1 MEINKNLYIFAK
13 RNNVKPNYSIIMNVY
28 DLKKL
33 EKCFVCG
40 NIDRT
45 MDRFINMIT
54 SNLSNYTKV
63 EHPKE
68 LERQERLKQR
78 TYETRSIFAHPNRNH
93 ENELR
98 VSMSKKMKSSFSWG
112 DSTYNN
118 SVIIVSGNC
127 GIGNKSMKY
136 YQDTFEKLDRIL
148 ADNNCFIFFVRGNND
163 DPIMFNE
170 EKINFEHVKAI
181 PDYSVIQLK
190 NFNCLCIGGSVSL
203 DKEWKLSQE
212 KTFGKKLF
220 WEGEQPFFNEK
231 ELDEILNKYKIGC
244 VISSTSPSFAF
255 PGTNAFNKSKWL
267 KENPSIKSTI
277 SSERKILDKIYDKLL
292 DADIKPYAW
301 IYGRFKQHNQT
312 KVNDIIF
319 DSLGSFQLENI
330 GQLISSYFGIDMSK
344 KLGDN
349 IFALD
354 SFLAE
359 EEQRQTLPRF
369 HMPHMEDEPH
379 AEDEAEDEEFID
391 DMEEEAEEDG
401 RPNDGIGEPRR
412 FDYDA
417 INEAVNQLR
426 GNEGVTVDSDR
437 NENVAL
443 DNYLLHTIH
452 AEDIARATQ
461 TTAYYNAAAT
471 ARWDTPQY
479 TINNGRLELLHRNG

>member
-1 MEINKNLYIFAK
+1 MQI
-13 RNNVKPNYSIIMNVY
+13 Y

-40 NIDRT
+40 NIDRN
-45 MDRFINMIT
+45 MDRFISMIT
-54 SNLSNYTKV
+54 SNLSNYTKQ

-78 TYETRSIFAHPNRNH
+78 ASNSVFAYRNRRFEDEMRNT
-93 ENELR
+93 L
-98 VSMSKKMKSSFSWG
+98 KKMKSSYGGWDNG
-112 DSTYNN
+112 TYNN

-148 ADNNCFIFFVRGNND
+148 ADNNCFVFFVRGNND
-163 DPIMFNE
+163 DPTMFNE
-170 EKINFEHVKAI
+170 EKINFEHVKTI
-181 PDYSVIQLK
+181 PDYSIISLK

-212 KTFGKKLF
+212 KIFGKKLF

-231 ELDEILNKYKIGC
+231 ELDEILKKYKIGC
-244 VISSTSPSFAF
+244 VVSSTSPSFAF
-255 PGTNAFNKSKWL
+255 PGTNAFNKSKWF
-267 KENPSIKSTI
+267 KEDASIKAVFSK
-277 SSERKILDKIYDKLL
+277 ERKTLDKIYDKIL
-292 DADIKPYAW
+292 DADIKPYVW
-301 IYGRFKQHNQT
+301 LYGRFKQHSQT

-319 DSLGSFQLENI
+319 DSLSSFQFENV

-369 HMPHMEDEPH
+369 HAPHMENEPH
-379 AEDEAEDEEFID
+379 AEIEREDEEFVD
-391 DMEEEAEEDG
+391 DIEEDVEEI
-401 RPNDGIGEPRR
+401 DGGNGGIDTEG
-412 FDYDA
+412 A
-417 INEAVNQLR
+417 IPTF
-426 GNEGVTVDSDR
+426 GNHVQR
-437 NENVAL
+437 
-443 DNYLLHTIH
+443 TIT
-452 AEDIARATQ
+452 AEDIARATHQ
-461 TTAYYNAAAT
+461 LNETA
-471 ARWDTPQY
+471 ARLRNEAIYEPLRGQEMRFEMPQY
-479 TINNGRLELLHRNG
+479 TINNGRVEILRRNE